1 LKTFNLLGKISD
13 CLICFTDSIMAEDK
27 QNSEKN
33 IVTNRKA
40 RHEYEIIDRIETG
53 LVLLGSEV
61 KSLRDGKA
69 SLADAYARV
78 MDGEVWVIGMHISPY
93 KQANFEPAD
102 PLRDRKLLLHK
113 REIKKLNRQVMEKGI
128 TLIPLRLYFKNNIA
142 KVELGLCRGKRQY
155 DKKRTIA
162 QRDAQREMQ
171 REEKEF
177 GKR

>member
-1 LKTFNLLGKISD
+1 MD
-13 CLICFTDSIMAEDK
+13 DEK
-27 QNSEKN
+27 QITEKN

-61 KSLRDGKA
+61 KSLREGKA

-78 MDGEVWVIGMHISPY
+78 LEGEVWVISMHISPY
-93 KQANFEPAD
+93 KQASFEPTD

-113 REIKKLNRQVMEKGI
+113 REIKKLSRQVMEKGI

-155 DKKRTIA
+155 DKNQAIA
-162 QRDAQREMQ
+162 QRDAKRDMQ

>member
-1 LKTFNLLGKISD
+1 M
-13 CLICFTDSIMAEDK
+13 CVCFIQQ

-93 KQANFEPAD
+93 KEATFQNHD
-102 PLRDRKLLLHK
+102 PLRDRKLLLH
-113 REIKKLNRQVMEKGI
+113 RNEIKKLARRVDEKGF
-128 TLIPLRLYFKNNIA
+128 TLIPLRLYFRKNIA
-142 KVELGLCRGKRQY
+142 KLEISKLNWICFTESTK
-155 DKKRTIA
+155 II
-162 QRDAQREMQ
+162 
-171 REEKEF
+171 
-177 GKR
+177 